1 MNLYLEFK
9 YLSIEKKKTTIKNN
23 KTASNEAVSTSCI
36 EYQDL
41 NIPLVKVFTPKYFT
55 APYSFKTSII
65 IRNNPEK
72 IATLESGI
80 TILKKVLSLDIPRL
94 LDKLI

>member
-1 MNLYLEFK
+1 MNLNLAFK
-9 YLSIEKKKTTIKNN
+9 YLSIEKKTTTIKNN
-23 KTASNEAVSTSCI
+23 KTASNDAVSTSPI

-41 NIPLVKVFTPKYFT
+41 KIPLVKVFTPKYFT
-55 APYSFKTSII
+55 APYSFKTSITTK
-65 IRNNPEK
+65 NNPEK

-80 TILKKVLSLDIPRL
+80 TILKKVLRVDIPRL